1 MNANIKIVW
10 FEDEDATVAAY
21 QEEIENI
28 IKNYYLKPDIQRY
41 RNSEFDLKV
50 IDEADLILADY
61 DLGTASETNIEIMQ
75 AIRDNKIVVDAL
87 LYSSHYQ
94 LMISDIQKV
103 NPLMEGVYC
112 AKRGDEEFWQKLNQ
126 LIYRLDKRSQS
137 IENLRGVVME
147 YTSIFDRKIYDIIIE
162 LTNNP
167 VYMKLTLDYINN
179 NINKSKKENVFK
191 SCEKNKTCSNCDHVC
206 ESKDVNCS
214 KVNCC
219 YASQELV
226 NLDSLMG
233 MELYTKSR
241 ILDNLLKNLEHA
253 KEFIY
258 SKDFHKKFNEE
269 LIIYRNALAHEQS
282 TDKKLYIQARKKFID
297 INEELFKQ
305 IRTSINSFI
314 DFFDKFS
321 KSGKFFKSVA

>member
-28 IKNYYLKPDIQRY
+28 IKSYYLRPEIQRQ
-41 RNSEFDLKV
+41 RNSEYDLDV
-50 IDEADLILADY
+50 ISEADLILADY
-61 DLGTASETNIEIMQ
+61 DLGVASETSVKIMQ

-87 LYSSHYQ
+87 LYSSKYQ
-94 LMISDIQKV
+94 HMVSAIQEV

-112 AKRGDEEFWQKLNQ
+112 AKRGDEEFWQKLDR
-126 LIYRLDKRSQS
+126 LIFRIDKKSQS

-147 YTSIFDRKIYDIIIE
+147 YTSIFDRKIYDLIIK
-162 LTNNP
+162 LSTNP
-167 VYMKLTLDYINN
+167 ACMKLTLDYINN
-179 NINKSKKENVFK
+179 NINKSKKESLFK
-191 SCEKNKTCSNCDHVC
+191 SCQKNKTCSNCDHEC
-206 ESKDVNCS
+206 ETKDDNCS

-219 YASQELV
+219 YTSQNFE
-226 NLDSLMG
+226 NLESLMG

-241 ILDNLLKNLEHA
+241 ILDNLLKNLKLA
-253 KEFIY
+253 KELTY
-258 SKDFHKKFNEE
+258 SRDFHKRFNEE

-282 TDKKLYIQARKKFID
+282 TDKRLYIQAQQKFIN
-297 INEELFKQ
+297 INEDLFKQ

-314 DFFDKFS
+314 DFFDEFS
-321 KSGKFFKSVA
+321 KLVA